1 MNHKQYESKWQKHWE
16 ENKSYYID
24 VTKSEKKYYVLDMFP
39 YPSGAGLHVGHTE
52 GYSGSDILTRYKTMK
67 GYNVLHPMGWD
78 AFGLPAEQY
87 AISTGNDPRDFTNK
101 NIEIFKTQLKQMGFI
116 YDWDREVNTTDPNYY
131 KWTQWI
137 FTQLYNKGLA
147 EVKDIEVNW
156 CSELGTVLS
165 NEEVLNVDGK
175 MVSERGSF
183 PVVKKKM
190 QQWVLK
196 ITLYAQRLLDDL
208 ELLDWPQS
216 VKDMQANWIGKSV
229 GASVVFDTVGF
240 EDKLEVFTTRP
251 DTLFGCTYMVIA
263 PEHEIVSKFTT
274 PENKDAV
281 EKYIA
286 ESIAKSDLERT
297 ELNKDKS
304 GVFTGSYAVNPV
316 NGKKIPIWISNYVL
330 ASYGTGMV
338 MAVPAHDSRDYEF
351 AKKFD
356 LEITP
361 VIEGDISSEAFTGD
375 GVHINS
381 EFLNGLT
388 NEKAIET
395 MNEWLE
401 NNKCGEKKVNF
412 KLRDWI
418 FARQRYWGE
427 PFPVIHWD
435 DNTVTLE
442 ENLPLELPVLEEFKP
457 SGTGESPLV
466 NATDWINVVRED
478 GVKGRRDSNTMPQ
491 WAGSCWYYIGY
502 LLKQQ
507 DGTLIGLDTEEAKK
521 ILSDWLPVD
530 FYIGGAEHA
539 VLHLLYARFWHKVLY
554 DIGVVDTKEPF
565 KKLFNQG
572 MILGENNEKMSKSLG
587 NVVNPDDIVEECG
600 ADTLRMYEMFMG
612 PLEATK
618 PWNSAAVGGVRKYLE
633 RVWRMFDSVVEFVEN
648 DGLDFEYNTL
658 IKSATYDY
666 EHTKYNTVIS
676 SLMTFTNEVYK
687 TKKISKNHALGFI
700 QCLFPIAPHISEEI
714 NEMYSLSKT
723 TLSHSEFP
731 TYDESKL
738 VLNTMTIVVQVN
750 GKLRAKLE
758 VATDISKEDI
768 LKLAT
773 ENSDVVKFTHDLN
786 IVKEIYVPGKLVN
799 LVVK

>member
-1 MNHKQYESKWQKHWE
+1 MNHKSYESKWQKHWE
-16 ENKSYYID
+16 DNRSYYID
-24 VTKSEKKYYVLDMFP
+24 VKDNKEKYFVLDMFP

-52 GYSGSDILTRYKTMK
+52 GYSGSDIITRFKTMQ

-87 AISTGNDPRDFTNK
+87 AITTGNDPREFTNR
-101 NIEIFKTQLKQMGFI
+101 NIEVFKTQLKKTGFV
-116 YDWDREVNTTDPNYY
+116 YDWDKEVNTTDPNYY

-137 FTQLYNKGLA
+137 FVQLYNKGLA

-175 MVSERGSF
+175 MVSEVGGF

-196 ITLYAQRLLDDL
+196 ITQYAQRLLDDL

-216 VKDMQANWIGKSV
+216 VKDMQSNWIGKSV
-229 GASVVFDTVGF
+229 GASVIFKSEEFGD
-240 EDKLEVFTTRP
+240 DLEVFTTRP

-263 PEHEIVSKFTT
+263 PEHEIVAKFTT
-274 PENKDAV
+274 EENKVAV
-281 EKYIA
+281 ESYIA
-286 ESIAKSDLERT
+286 ESVAKSDLERT

-304 GVFTGSYAVNPV
+304 GVFTGSYAINPV

-351 AKKFD
+351 AKKFGLD
-356 LEITP
+356 I
-361 VIEGDISSEAFTGD
+361 VKVVDGDISEEAYVED

-381 EFLNGLT
+381 EFLDGLN
-388 NEKAIET
+388 NEDAINK

-401 NNKCGEKKVNF
+401 ANNCGAKKVNF

-427 PFPVIHWD
+427 PFPVIHWED
-435 DNTVTLE
+435 GTMSIE
-442 ENLPLELPVLEEFKP
+442 ENLPLELPILEEFKP

-466 NATDWINVVRED
+466 HATDWINVTRAD
-478 GVKGRRDSNTMPQ
+478 GVKGKRDSNTMPQ

-502 LLKQQ
+502 LLKQN
-507 DGTLIGLDTEEAKK
+507 DGTLIGLDTQEAKE
-521 ILSDWLPVD
+521 ILSKWLPVD

-565 KKLFNQG
+565 HKLFNQG

-587 NVVNPDDIVEECG
+587 NVVNPDDIVEEHG
-600 ADTLRMYEMFMG
+600 ADTLRMFEMFMG

-618 PWNSAAVGGVRKYLE
+618 PWNGAAVSGVRKYLE
-633 RVWRMFDSVVEFVEN
+633 RVWRMFDSAVELVDSDE
-648 DGLDFEYNTL
+648 LDFEYNTL
-658 IKSATYDY
+658 IKTVTHDY
-666 EHTKYNTVIS
+666 ENTKYNTVIS

-687 TKKISKNHALGFI
+687 AKKLSKAHALGFI
-700 QCLFPIAPHISEEI
+700 QCLFPIAPHISEEL
-714 NEMYSLSKT
+714 NEMYNLSGASLV
-723 TLSHSEFP
+723 HSSFP
-731 TYDESKL
+731 TYDESVL
-738 VLNTMTIVVQVN
+738 VQDTMMIVVQVN

-758 VATDISKEDI
+758 VNSDASKDDI
-768 LKLAT
+768 LNQAKNC
-773 ENSDVVKFTHDLN
+773 EDVLKFTKDFE